1 MKQQTLIVVVALVA
15 IGAIGWM
22 LYKQQQ
28 AKAAEADKGGTN
40 INATLTFGGT
50 QPPPSTATVRTDKR
64 VVMV

>member
-1 MKQQTLIVVVALVA
+1 MKQNTLIILVVLVA

-22 LYKQQQ
+22 VYKQQQ
-28 AKAAEADKGGTN
+28 AKAAAATPGGTN

-50 QPPPSTATVRTDKR
+50 QPPPSTATVRSEKR